1 MTKKEKHQKINK
13 EFCEKVEEH
22 YDIDDEMGGRLI
34 LTPFEYDGPLS
45 DNCIDYH
52 QSRHTVDCY
61 NNAGFDTKRNVAEL
75 EEFIKT
81 LRIKYDLP
89 E

>member
-13 EFCEKVEEH
+13 EFCERYEVDF
-22 YDIDDEMGGRLI
+22 DIDDEIGGRLI

-45 DNCIDYH
+45 DNSIDYH

-61 NNAGFDTKRNVAEL
+61 NNASDSTHDRVSEMETFISEL
-75 EEFIKT
+75 RVKF
-81 LRIKYDLP
+81 DLP